1 MAEAAD
7 IHPTAGR
14 RRKEKGPPSSLALP
28 RLERVSD
35 TECGHSDDSA
45 GEKEAK
51 RQRSNPGTP
60 VSTPR
65 RMPYDYDAVMGITR
79 VGTREAEGFDED
91 LGSMEYHDAN
101 ETTDEPSRKD
111 ETECTSP
118 QQKSTGFQ
126 GGYGSS
132 SLKECIELLNTTTKI
147 APAPLDSGVGK
158 NSPDPLQVMSPNM
171 EESLTDATAQPSSGS
186 ISQVPMPV
194 TKLIDGSDSQ
204 KVSQVKDEPPSQVKD
219 ESVKEIKPESSSSTQ
234 EVKVEQ
240 EESEKQGESIASV
253 KQEEH
258 APEPD
263 SEDSF
268 TPERAVE
275 AIQRLLEAQESRTG
289 EREHLE
295 EEREVSSPHVNP
307 RERVSGSETSR
318 GQEYGPYAPQGAR
331 RARRRYD
338 SPDPFLFNTTIF
350 LEHDADVNEMRDDPI
365 GSLHNRLRCAEHNVE
380 TLRTRLTQVVDLRDT
395 QGIRRDHRAI
405 AARLEEVEEYASAS
419 TFREFI
425 TKIQRLE
432 SMLLND
438 GGGTIGEA
446 IRLCTRRIDQQQA
459 TLDDV
464 RSRVRAQ
471 EANMEW
477 SEGNSENISGRDNR
491 VADRRRRRGAPTQV
505 FFQSPMP
512 RPPPPPP
519 NF

>member
-1 MAEAAD
+1 MVHHRSSTSARISEETLGSVREPLTDSHRCGQPTSSSGKTDLRSRTRPTAAAVEQLRPQVTAQYTMAEAAD

-51 RQRSNPGTP
+51 RQRFNIGTP

-91 LGSMEYHDAN
+91 LGSMEYQDAK

-132 SLKECIELLNTTTKI
+132 SLKECIELLNTTIRI

-158 NSPDPLQVMSPNM
+158 KSPDPLQVMSPNM
-171 EESLTDATAQPSSGS
+171 EGSLTDATAQPSSGS
-186 ISQVPMPV
+186 NSQVTVPV
-194 TKLIDGSDSQ
+194 TKPRDGSDSQ

-258 APEPD
+258 AAEPD

-289 EREHLE
+289 EREHFE
-295 EEREVSSPHVNP
+295 EEREVGSPYANP

-318 GQEYGPYAPQGAR
+318 GTR
-331 RARRRYD
+331 VR
-338 SPDPFLFNTTIF
+338 S
-350 LEHDADVNEMRDDPI
+350 
-365 GSLHNRLRCAEHNVE
+365 
-380 TLRTRLTQVVDLRDT
+380 LRTARGKKSEKKMRLAGSILV
-395 QGIRRDHRAI
+395 
-405 AARLEEVEEYASAS
+405 
-419 TFREFI
+419 
-425 TKIQRLE
+425 
-432 SMLLND
+432 
-438 GGGTIGEA
+438 
-446 IRLCTRRIDQQQA
+446 
-459 TLDDV
+459 
-464 RSRVRAQ
+464 
-471 EANMEW
+471 
-477 SEGNSENISGRDNR
+477 
-491 VADRRRRRGAPTQV
+491 
-505 FFQSPMP
+505 
-512 RPPPPPP
+512 
-519 NF
+519 